1 MLVPWNNK
9 TGYKRTMGVQGIV
22 DSGNRTVSWDFP
34 VYGVMLFNDRIS
46 HYSFIE
52 LKHICDRKLIHM
64 LK

>member
-1 MLVPWNNK
+1 
-9 TGYKRTMGVQGIV
+9 MGVQGIV

-46 HYSFIE
+46 HYSFSE